1 MLNQALTNL
10 TLNNSAI
17 PLPIQEGETIVSN
30 FIIQDTVTGKTFT
43 YELVSGDG
51 ATDNSLFSF
60 VGNEL
65 IAGTVLDFESPQ
77 TSYSIRVKTTDQN
90 GSSSE
95 QQYNINVND
104 INEAPT
110 DLSYNN
116 TTDTIAIDEG
126 STDGVIV
133 VGNLISAD
141 QDTGSTF
148 TYSLITGEGDTDNDL
163 FSIVDNQLIANTV
176 FDYETQTKTS
186 YSIRVQTTDQ
196 GGLFFE
202 KQLNIT
208 VNDINEAPTDLSY
221 DNTTDTTT
229 IDEGKPIRT
238 VVGNLI
244 SADQDTGSTFTY
256 SLITGDGDTD
266 NDLFTIVDNQLI
278 ANIVFDF
285 ETQTKTSYS
294 IRVQTTDQGGLT
306 FNKQLNINVNDIN
319 GPTDLSFDNTTDTT
333 TIDEGKPIGT
343 VVGNLSSTD
352 PDTGSTF
359 TYSLVTGDGATDN
372 SLFTITNNQLKTNS
386 EFNFETKDSYSIR
399 VKTTDQDGLF
409 YEKPLTIGVT
419 NVNETPTNLT
429 LSTSTVAENKA
440 VGTVVGN
447 LTTTDPDTGNTFTY
461 SLVTGD
467 GATDNSLFTIVDN
480 QLQTN
485 SVFDF
490 ETKNSYRIRVKTTDQ
505 GELFFEKQLTI
516 GVTNVNEAPVITS
529 ATTATFAENG
539 TGTVY
544 TVTATDADAGTTLN
558 YSLSGA
564 DANLFNINNRAVTFK
579 TAPNFEAPSD
589 NGANNVYNIN
599 VIASDGTLTDTEAV
613 AITVTNVN
621 EAPTLDRPSSGN
633 PFVIKGDNNDKK
645 RLEVKLTGYNSKL
658 NSELGVF
665 TVDDANGKIDGIA
678 PGAAGYTDKA
688 LQRGQVIFSLLGNSP
703 VGFDQSRLSRL
714 LEFNSNSNLRFYLVK
729 DGSTDS
735 VLNNTTPKTNV
746 LFDISSNVTTTTSGN
761 GFSLAW
767 EDGSGNRTGF
777 EDLRVTITPTDRP
790 VAPGT
795 SVQNK
800 SQGVKG
806 EKELLDL
813 RGINGPVKADFVV
826 NREAAYNNFVGFY
839 KVNDENGGIDTDG
852 NGTIDVRPGATGYA
866 QAALKARVSDLAL
879 AVNNN
884 GTENFNNKTLQGGS
898 FFAPFIITNGGTP
911 DNYDNINSRIY
922 FTFGA
927 ANSDGVDHVRL
938 LGDNTFGFEDLAG
951 GGDNDFNDVIV
962 KVNLTV

>member
-1 MLNQALTNL
+1 MPNQALTNL

-30 FIIQDTVTGKTFT
+30 FIRQDPVTGKTFT

-51 ATDNSLFSF
+51 DTDNSSFSI
-60 VGNEL
+60 VGNQL
-65 IAGTVLDFESPQ
+65 IAETVLDFE
-77 TSYSIRVKTTDQN
+77 
-90 GSSSE
+90 
-95 QQYNINVND
+95 
-104 INEAPT
+104 
-110 DLSYNN
+110 
-116 TTDTIAIDEG
+116 
-126 STDGVIV
+126 
-133 VGNLISAD
+133 
-141 QDTGSTF
+141 
-148 TYSLITGEGDTDNDL
+148 
-163 FSIVDNQLIANTV
+163 
-176 FDYETQTKTS
+176 TKES

-196 GGLFFE
+196 GGLTFE

-229 IDEGKPIRT
+229 IDEGKPIGT

-244 SADQDTGSTFTY
+244 SQDQDAQDAGSTFTY
-256 SLITGDGDTD
+256 ILVAGDGDTD
-266 NDLFTIVDNQLI
+266 NSSFSIVGNELI
-278 ANIVFDF
+278 ANTVFDY
-285 ETQTKTSYS
+285 ETKNSYS
-294 IRVQTTDQGGLT
+294 IRVQTTDQGGLS
-306 FNKQLNINVNDIN
+306 FEKQLNINVNNVN
-319 GPTDLSFDNTTDTT
+319 GPTDLSLSTSTVAEN
-333 TIDEGKPIGT
+333 KAVGT
-343 VVGNLSSTD
+343 VIGDFSSTD
-352 PDTGSTF
+352 PDTGKTY
-359 TYSLVTGDGATDN
+359 TYSLVSGTGATDN
-372 SLFTITNNQLKTNS
+372 RLFTITGNQLKTKAV
-386 EFNFETKDSYSIR
+386 FDFETKDSYSII
-399 VKTTDQDGLF
+399 VKTKDQDGLF

-429 LSTSTVAENKA
+429 LSNSTVAENKA

-447 LTTTDPDTGNTFTY
+447 LTSTDPDTGNTFTY
-461 SLVTGD
+461 SLVSGT

-485 SVFDF
+485 SVFNF

-505 GELFFEKQLTI
+505 DGLFYEKPLTI

-529 ATTATFAENG
+529 AATATFAENG

-544 TVTATDADAGTTLN
+544 TVTATDADAATTLT
-558 YSLSGA
+558 YSLSGD
-564 DANLFNINNRAVTFK
+564 DANLFNINNRAITFK

-599 VIASDGTLTDTEAV
+599 VIANDGTLTDTEAL

-621 EAPTLDRPSSGN
+621 EAPTLNRPSSAN
-633 PFVIKGDNNDKK
+633 SNTFVLQGDSKE
-645 RLEVKLTGYNSKL
+645 RLEVKLTGYKSKL

-665 TVDDANGKIDGIA
+665 TVDDPDGKIDGIA
-678 PGAAGYTDKA
+678 PGATGYTEKA
-688 LQRGQVIFSLLGNSP
+688 LQRGQVIFSLLGNP
-703 VGFDQSRLSRL
+703 PAGFNQSSLSRL
-714 LEFNSNSNLRFYLVK
+714 LEFNYNSNLRFYLVK

-735 VLNNTTPKTNV
+735 VLNNTTPKNNV
-746 LFDISSNVTTTTSGN
+746 LFDITSNVRTTTSGN

-767 EDGSGNRTGF
+767 EDGSGNGTGF
-777 EDLRVTITPTDRP
+777 EDLRVTITPTNTPIAR
-790 VAPGT
+790 GT

-800 SQGVKG
+800 PQR
-806 EKELLDL
+806 ELLDL
-813 RGINGPVKADFVV
+813 RNITGPVKADFVV

-839 KVNDENGGIDTDG
+839 KVADENGGIDTNGDG
-852 NGTIDVRPGATGYA
+852 RADILPGQAGYA
-866 QAALKARVSDLAL
+866 QAAVRGRVSDLAL

-884 GTENFNNKTLQGGS
+884 GTANFNNKTLQGGS